1 MMSDD
6 GPVDVLKAIGNAF
19 YTLAQRHIRAMPY
32 TPGFNGTAERLIQSL
47 WRECAKA
54 MSFQNSEQRTTC
66 WLTTCQSITASGST
80 RLSVGAYL
88 SCSALICSSD
98 KPEIYNT

>member
-47 WRECAKA
+47 WRECA
-54 MSFQNSEQRTTC
+54 
-66 WLTTCQSITASGST
+66 
-80 RLSVGAYL
+80 
-88 SCSALICSSD
+88 
-98 KPEIYNT
+98 